1 MKRILITGAAGFIGY
16 HMVRHLSNQ
25 GMEVVGLDNIIPF
38 PEHNFKNERLKA
50 LGLNVE
56 NLSYGK
62 TVNSKTH
69 QFIKLDLNDSKKLE
83 LLFKKNHFDFVLHL
97 AAQTGVRYS
106 VENPLLYIDNNVR
119 AFCSL
124 LECCKNFP
132 VKNVFYSSSSSVYGL
147 NESYPFKETEP
158 TDLPLSVYAAS
169 KKSDELLAHS
179 YSCLYKLP
187 TTGLRFFTVY
197 GPWTRTNMAVFLFI
211 KAIYNKTPIN
221 LFNNGEMYRDFTYV
235 GDVAQAISCL
245 IDIPYV
251 NNRDTPFEIYNVGNQ
266 TPVKTIE
273 LISTIEKA
281 FGKKAII
288 NTKPL
293 QVGDMIKTYA
303 DTSKLYKKINFKP
316 DTNIKKGID
325 LTVKWYLNHIEKCE
339 KTYLFS

>member
-1 MKRILITGAAGFIGY
+1 
-16 HMVRHLSNQ
+16 
-25 GMEVVGLDNIIPF
+25 
-38 PEHNFKNERLKA
+38 
-50 LGLNVE
+50 
-56 NLSYGK
+56 
-62 TVNSKTH
+62 
-69 QFIKLDLNDSKKLE
+69 
-83 LLFKKNHFDFVLHL
+83 
-97 AAQTGVRYS
+97 
-106 VENPLLYIDNNVR
+106 
-119 AFCSL
+119 
-124 LECCKNFP
+124 
-132 VKNVFYSSSSSVYGL
+132 
-147 NESYPFKETEP
+147 
-158 TDLPLSVYAAS
+158 
-169 KKSDELLAHS
+169 
-179 YSCLYKLP
+179 
-187 TTGLRFFTVY
+187 
-197 GPWTRTNMAVFLFI
+197 MAVFLFI